1 MSLDIGII
9 ENDFLLVMDDMIRYI
24 KILLELLF
32 NFNILQVEI
41 LKENYII
48 LIFKIFDE

>member
-9 ENDFLLVMDDMIRYI
+9 ENDFLLVMDDMIRYL

>member
-9 ENDFLLVMDDMIRYI
+9 ENDFLLVMDDMIRYV

-48 LIFKIFDE
+48 LIFQIFDE

>member
-1 MSLDIGII
+1 MSLDIGIV
-9 ENDFLLVMDDMIRYI
+9 ENDFLLVMDDMIRYL

-48 LIFKIFDE
+48 LIFQIFDE

>member
-9 ENDFLLVMDDMIRYI
+9 ENDFLLVMDDMIRYLR
-24 KILLELLF
+24 ILLELLF

>member
-1 MSLDIGII
+1 MSLDIGIV
-9 ENDFLLVMDDMIRYI
+9 ENDFLLVMDDMIRYL

-32 NFNILQVEI
+32 NFIILQVEI

-48 LIFKIFDE
+48 LIFQIFDE